1 MFKQF
6 DYVKYAIVDESESG
20 GDGRVF
26 ARGESYIL
34 QINSLGN
41 LELACGQIAKPSECE
56 LLTEIP
62 LKAFVGNRENTV
74 EFGYFRKGHFYY
86 NVADD
91 NTGYDYQFPI
101 PIEDVDNAT
110 LESRDKAITFMRW
123 IRKAIQDK
131 TLIKNP

>member
-1 MFKQF
+1 MFKRF
-6 DYVKYAIVDESESG
+6 DYVKYAIVDESEAG
-20 GDGRVF
+20 GDGKVF

-41 LELACGQIAKPSECE
+41 LELACGQIARPSECE
-56 LLTEIP
+56 LTEPP

-74 EFGYFRKGHFYY
+74 EFGCFRQGYFYY

-91 NTGYDYQFPI
+91 NTGLEYQFPI
-101 PIEDVDNAT
+101 PIEDIGTAT

-123 IRKAIQDK
+123 IRKAILDK
-131 TLIKNP
+131 TLIKLP